1 MYFKSIED
9 ILNSG
14 ILSERISEGFSDN
27 VLKSTRLEREIFRD
41 IRDKTP
47 EIKEFETEGRQY
59 LSSIKQLI
67 NDVFQAF
74 YTITPKMLDD
84 EDLSPTAKKVNKI
97 ILSCLLTQDEYASR
111 KAVCEGCEMPA
122 MEAAIVF
129 IRNLMPR
136 LNGIAKALSG
146 GDGNMNTMENM
157 AEQCAELHKQLKQEM
172 KKPSPSEKKAVD
184 LANRLKSKRE
194 QYAYLQKQ
202 ADRSANVNRR
212 KLQTVIVSALTQAM
226 DSAETIRFILTS
238 WGNGDMN
245 MPKNEFNTELLERV
259 SKSEKLAYV
268 AKFLGRYKDIYSD
281 KKKNGYEFGRGEV
294 YDITSGNSISRA
306 LTSEL
311 SLLSDLKTIPVFAR
325 KYQNKQLKQYRRR
338 EPISKGKGD
347 IIVCLDESYSTYGDN
362 QAWGMAM
369 AMILLQICHDNK
381 RNFALIHFSD
391 KIKTHIFPADDTY
404 MRERM
409 FEASETFLGGNT
421 DFEMPLNKAMDL
433 IQDGDWKDADIVFIT
448 DGNCNISKEFEN
460 KFKEMQSSHKF
471 TVTGILLDKGKNNE
485 FSLKKFCKKIYRTS
499 EMCKDDIA
507 LDIMKDRR

>member
-14 ILSERISEGFSDN
+14 ILSEKISEGFSDN

-47 EIKEFETEGRQY
+47 EIKEFETEGRQH

-67 NDVFQAF
+67 NDIFQAF

-84 EDLSPTAKKVNKI
+84 EDLSPTAKKVNKV
-97 ILSCLLTQDEYASR
+97 ILSNLLTHDEYAAR
-111 KAVCEGCEMPA
+111 KAICEGCEMPA

-129 IRNLMPR
+129 IRALMPR
-136 LNGIAKALSG
+136 LSDIVKSVSG
-146 GDGNMNTMENM
+146 SEDRPDTLESVAEN
-157 AEQCAELHKQLKQEM
+157 CAELHKQLKQEM
-172 KKPSPSEKKAVD
+172 NKTEPTEKKAVN
-184 LANRLKSKRE
+184 LANRLKSKLE

-202 ADRSANVNRR
+202 ADRSANANNR
-212 KLQTVIVSALTQAM
+212 KLYMAITAALTQAM

-245 MPKNEFNTELLERV
+245 MPKNEFNSELLERV

-268 AKFLGRYKDIYSD
+268 AKFLGRYRDIYSD

-311 SLLSDLKTIPVFAR
+311 SLLSDPRTIPVFAR

-338 EPISKGKGD
+338 EAISKGKGD

-391 KIKTHIFPADDTY
+391 EIKTHIFPADDTY

-448 DGNCNISKEFEN
+448 DGNCNISNDFEN
-460 KFKEMQSSHKF
+460 KFKEMQLSRKF

-485 FSLKKFCKKIYRTS
+485 FSLTKFCKKIYRTS
-499 EMCKDDIA
+499 ELCKDDIA

>member
-14 ILSERISEGFSDN
+14 ILSEKISEGYSDN

-47 EIKEFETEGRQY
+47 KIKEFEKEGRQY

-84 EDLSPTAKKVNKI
+84 EELSPTAKKVNKV
-97 ILSCLLTQDEYASR
+97 ILSALMTHDEYSSR

-122 MEAAIVF
+122 MEAAVVF
-129 IRNLMPR
+129 IRALMPR
-136 LNGIAKALSG
+136 LESMAKALSG
-146 GDGNMNTMENM
+146 GDGGMNAMESM

-172 KKPSPSEKKAVD
+172 NKTEPSEKKAVN

-212 KLQTVIVSALTQAM
+212 KLYVHISAALTQAM
-226 DSAETIRFILTS
+226 DSAETIRYILVS

-268 AKFLGRYKDIYSD
+268 AKFLGRYRDIYSD

-294 YDITSGNSISRA
+294 YDITAGNSISKA

-311 SLLSDLKTIPVFAR
+311 SLLSDPKTIPVFAR

-338 EPISKGKGD
+338 EPICKGKGD

-369 AMILLQICHDNK
+369 AMILLQICHENK

-391 KIKTHIFPADDTY
+391 KIKTHIFPANDTY
-404 MRERM
+404 TRERI

-421 DFEMPLNKAMDL
+421 DFEMPLNEAIGIMESGNMKN
-433 IQDGDWKDADIVFIT
+433 ADVVFIT
-448 DGNCNISKEFEN
+448 DGNCNISNEFEN
-460 KFKEMQSSHKF
+460 KFKEMQSSRKF
-471 TVTGILLDKGKNNE
+471 TVTGILLDMGENDE
-485 FSLKKFCKKIYRTS
+485 FSLTKFCKKIYRTS

>member
-84 EDLSPTAKKVNKI
+84 EELSPTAKKVNKI

-184 LANRLKSKRE
+184 LANRLNSMRIFKSR
-194 QYAYLQKQ
+194 
-202 ADRSANVNRR
+202 
-212 KLQTVIVSALTQAM
+212 LT
-226 DSAETIRFILTS
+226 
-238 WGNGDMN
+238 
-245 MPKNEFNTELLERV
+245 
-259 SKSEKLAYV
+259 
-268 AKFLGRYKDIYSD
+268 GR
-281 KKKNGYEFGRGEV
+281 
-294 YDITSGNSISRA
+294 
-306 LTSEL
+306 L
-311 SLLSDLKTIPVFAR
+311 
-325 KYQNKQLKQYRRR
+325 
-338 EPISKGKGD
+338 
-347 IIVCLDESYSTYGDN
+347 
-362 QAWGMAM
+362 M
-369 AMILLQICHDNK
+369 
-381 RNFALIHFSD
+381 
-391 KIKTHIFPADDTY
+391 
-404 MRERM
+404 
-409 FEASETFLGGNT
+409 
-421 DFEMPLNKAMDL
+421 
-433 IQDGDWKDADIVFIT
+433 
-448 DGNCNISKEFEN
+448 
-460 KFKEMQSSHKF
+460 
-471 TVTGILLDKGKNNE
+471 
-485 FSLKKFCKKIYRTS
+485 
-499 EMCKDDIA
+499 
-507 LDIMKDRR
+507 

>member
-14 ILSERISEGFSDN
+14 ILSEKISVGFSDN

-47 EIKEFETEGRQY
+47 EIKGFEQEGRQY

-67 NDVFQAF
+67 NDIFQAF

-84 EDLSPTAKKVNKI
+84 EELSPTAKKVNKV
-97 ILSCLLTQDEYASR
+97 ILSTLMTHDEYAAR
-111 KAVCEGCEMPA
+111 KAICEGCEMPA

-129 IRNLMPR
+129 IRALMPR
-136 LNGIAKALSG
+136 LENMAKALSG
-146 GDGNMNTMENM
+146 GDSGMNAMESM

-172 KKPSPSEKKAVD
+172 NKTEPSEKKAVN
-184 LANRLKSKRE
+184 LANKLKSKRE

-202 ADRSANVNRR
+202 ADRSANVNRK
-212 KLQTVIVSALTQAM
+212 KLYVHISAALTQAM
-226 DSAETIRFILTS
+226 DSAETMRFILVS

-294 YDITSGNSISRA
+294 YDITSGNSISKA

-311 SLLSDLKTIPVFAR
+311 SLLSDPRTIPVFAR

-338 EPISKGKGD
+338 EPICKGKGD

-369 AMILLQICHDNK
+369 AMILLQICHENK

-391 KIKTHIFPADDTY
+391 KIKTHIFPADDTN

-448 DGNCNISKEFEN
+448 DGNCDISKEFEN
-460 KFKEMQSSHKF
+460 KFKEMQLSRKF
-471 TVTGILLDKGKNNE
+471 TVTGILLDMGENDE
-485 FSLKKFCKKIYRTS
+485 FSLTKFCKKIYRTS

>member
-1 MYFKSIED
+1 
-9 ILNSG
+9 
-14 ILSERISEGFSDN
+14 
-27 VLKSTRLEREIFRD
+27 
-41 IRDKTP
+41 
-47 EIKEFETEGRQY
+47 
-59 LSSIKQLI
+59 
-67 NDVFQAF
+67 
-74 YTITPKMLDD
+74 
-84 EDLSPTAKKVNKI
+84 
-97 ILSCLLTQDEYASR
+97 
-111 KAVCEGCEMPA
+111 
-122 MEAAIVF
+122 
-129 IRNLMPR
+129 
-136 LNGIAKALSG
+136 
-146 GDGNMNTMENM
+146 
-157 AEQCAELHKQLKQEM
+157 M

>member
-14 ILSERISEGFSDN
+14 ILSERILEGFSDN

-84 EDLSPTAKKVNKI
+84 EELSPTAKKVNKV
-97 ILSCLLTQDEYASR
+97 ILSTLMTHDEYASR
-111 KAVCEGCEMPA
+111 KAICEGCEMPA
-122 MEAAIVF
+122 AEAAVVF
-129 IRNLMPR
+129 IRALMPR
-136 LNGIAKALSG
+136 MENMAKALFG
-146 GDGNMNTMENM
+146 GDGNMNAMDNM
-157 AEQCAELHKQLKQEM
+157 AEQCADLHKQLIKEM
-172 KKPSPSEKKAVD
+172 QQASPSEKKAVN

-245 MPKNEFNTELLERV
+245 MPKNEFNSELLERV

-268 AKFLGRYKDIYSD
+268 AKFLGRYKDIYSN

-311 SLLSDLKTIPVFAR
+311 SLLSDPRTIPVFAR

-391 KIKTHIFPADDTY
+391 KIKTHIFPADDTN

-471 TVTGILLDKGKNNE
+471 TVTGILLDKGKNDE

-499 EMCKDDIA
+499 ELCKDDIA
-507 LDIMKDRR
+507 LDIMKNRR